1 MSSLITNTSAMVA
14 LQTLRSINSNLDE
27 TNNRVSTGL
36 RVNTASD
43 NAAYWSIATTM
54 RSDNQAMSA
63 VKDAL
68 GMGSATVD
76 AAYTGLSKAEEVL
89 TKIKASLGAATGE
102 GVDRAKVQEQISA
115 YQDQLKTIAESASFS
130 GQNWLS
136 TGSSTAFNK
145 EIVSSLSRD
154 ANNKLAIGT
163 IDVDI
168 TNTRLYGD
176 GTAQFGILDKTI
188 DLNTYTSNS
197 GQAASVET
205 AAVAFA
211 AADDKI
217 SFSVSQNGAPAKTVE
232 ITQQTLADAGLSD
245 TSIRSN
251 ADLAAV
257 YTQALKDAGIEG
269 IDVVLDGSDQVE
281 FSSTDDFSISG
292 ATTAGATGITV
303 ASLGLSATDVTT
315 SAAAAGAASVAT
327 IDISSASG
335 TEVQNFMKV
344 VDEALGQV
352 TSAASSLGTVQ
363 TRIDMQT
370 EFVKTLM
377 STIDTGVGALVD
389 ADMEEESTKLKAL
402 QTQQQLAVQ
411 SLSIANSSSQNIL
424 SLFR

>member
-269 IDVVLDGSDQVE
+269 IDVVLDGTDQVE